1 MSSAPDSASPTG
13 SSAEPKPPSQFALL
27 MRVARTMP
35 LQLVLAKSLSFAWKA
50 ATRPIRELVTGRRT
64 AYLDPREAG
73 PLASRMTVV
82 DFSPVAANAETLR
95 GLTALW
101 LDHRFDLLGSGWVR
115 VAHGETYPGFNGNQ
129 YGPGPVLPPE
139 WAEAIAAQ
147 HRPGNRARARSL
159 LDQIADPDWT
169 PIDWMVDFRSGYRWS
184 TTDWGRAVGGGHQP
198 GIDIKLPWELARFQ
212 HAPVLAQAH
221 ALAVQGL
228 PGFPAPER
236 IVAEFRHQVL
246 DFLGANPP
254 GWGPNWSCP
263 MDVAIRA
270 ANLLVGWDLF
280 RAQGVRFDASFE
292 AELAAAALAHGRF
305 VFRFLEWHETYRANH
320 YLADLCGLAFIAAY
334 LPEAAESK
342 SWLGF
347 AADEL
352 EAEILRQF
360 ANDGGC
366 FEASTAYHRL
376 SAEMA
381 LYTAALLAGLDRPLS
396 VEAQGRLAA
405 ALRFAT
411 AATLPSGTLI
421 QIGDTDS
428 GRFFKAAPLC
438 DPGAAGPVE
447 RILDPAELFA
457 AARGLF
463 EQIPPATIPPKA
475 GFATALTAAL
485 ANGIRFTE
493 AAPPLPAPPTG
504 PIFSTPAGLVV
515 RIQPPDPTALDGMEP
530 LAFPDFGLY
539 LWRGPRALVAV
550 RCGPIGQNGRG
561 GHAHNDQLAVEI
573 EIDGVPWARDPG
585 SYVFGSDLVARD
597 RYRSALAHFVPRR
610 GTEEPAGLLAPFR
623 LEDRAQAEAMRFGL
637 DFIGSHRGFEEMVTR
652 RVAIEGG
659 EIIVEDRP
667 AEAVTH
673 IIRSPEDLA
682 TLWGLSLPFSP
693 GYGQRL

>member
-1 MSSAPDSASPTG
+1 MSTAPDSDAPTG
-13 SSAEPKPPSQFALL
+13 PPAEPKQPSQTDLL
-27 MRVARTMP
+27 LRVAKTMP
-35 LQLVLAKSLSFAWKA
+35 LQLVLTKSLSYAWKA
-50 ATRPIRELVTGRRT
+50 ATRPIRELVTGRRSP
-64 AYLDPREAG
+64 YLDPGAAG
-73 PLASRMTVV
+73 PLTPRLTVV
-82 DFSPVAANAETLR
+82 DFSAVAANAETVR
-95 GLTALW
+95 ELTGRW

-115 VAHGETYPGFNGNQ
+115 VAHGETYPGFNGNR
-129 YGPGPVLPPE
+129 YGPGPALPPD
-139 WAEAIAAQ
+139 WIKAVTAT
-147 HRPGNRARARSL
+147 HRPGSRTRARAL
-159 LDQIADPDWT
+159 LEMIADPDWT
-169 PIDWMVDFRSGYRWS
+169 PIDWMVDFRSGYRW
-184 TTDWGRAVGGGHQP
+184 TTQVWGRAVSGGQP

-212 HAPVLAQAH
+212 HAPGLAQAH
-221 ALAVQGL
+221 ALAVQGR
-228 PGFPAPER
+228 PGFAAPDR

-270 ANLLVGWDLF
+270 ANLLVAWDLF
-280 RAQGVRFDASFE
+280 RAQGVGFDAAFE

-334 LPEAAESK
+334 LPEAEESK

-352 EAEILRQF
+352 DAEILRQF
-360 ANDGGC
+360 AADGGC

-396 VEAQGRLAA
+396 AEAQGRLAA
-405 ALRFAT
+405 TLRFA
-411 AATLPSGTLI
+411 AATTLPSGTMI

-438 DPGAAGPVE
+438 DPGTDGPVE

-463 EQIPPATIPPKA
+463 ETVPAATTPPQA
-475 GFATALTAAL
+475 GFATALAAAL
-485 ANGIRFTE
+485 AKGIRFTE
-493 AAPPLPAPPTG
+493 TAPPLPSPPERPVLT
-504 PIFSTPAGLVV
+504 TPAGGLVV
-515 RIQPPDPTALDGMEP
+515 RIVPPDPTALEGMEP

-585 SYVFGSDLVARD
+585 SYVFGSDLLARD

-610 GTEEPAGLLAPFR
+610 GDEEPARMLAPFR
-623 LEDRAQAEAMRFGL
+623 LEDSAEAAAVRFGA
-637 DFIGSHRGFEEMVTR
+637 DFIGTHRGFEEEVTR
-652 RVAIEGG
+652 RVVIEHG
-659 EIIVEDRP
+659 EIVIEDRP
-667 AEAVTH
+667 AAAATH
-673 IIRSPEDLA
+673 IVRSPEELSA
-682 TLWGLSLPFSP
+682 LWGLSLPFSP
-693 GYGQRL
+693 GYGRRL

>member
-1 MSSAPDSASPTG
+1 MSKAQVSADPTG
-13 SSAEPKPPSQFALL
+13 SPAEPKPPSQFDLL
-27 MRVARTMP
+27 LRVAKTMP
-35 LQLVLAKSLSFAWKA
+35 PQLVLTKSLSFVWKA
-50 ATRPIRELVTGRRT
+50 ATRPLRELVTGRRA
-64 AYLDPREAG
+64 AYLDPQAAG
-73 PLASRMTVV
+73 PLRPRLSVV
-82 DFSPVAANAETLR
+82 DFTPVAANADTIR
-95 GLTALW
+95 DLTALW

-115 VAHGETYPGFNGNQ
+115 VAHGETYPGFNGNR
-129 YGPGPVLPPE
+129 YGPGPALPPD
-139 WAEAIAAQ
+139 WRHAISAA
-147 HRPGNRARARSL
+147 HRPGARARARTL
-159 LDQIADPDWT
+159 LDRIADPDWQ
-169 PIDWMVDFRSGYRWS
+169 PIDWMVDFRSGYRWT
-184 TTDWGRAVGGGHQP
+184 TTDWGRAVGGGQP
-198 GIDIKLPWELARFQ
+198 GTDIKLPWELARFQ

-221 ALAVQGL
+221 ALALLGT
-228 PGFPAPER
+228 PGVPAPER

-280 RAQGVRFDASFE
+280 RVQGIAFDPAFE
-292 AELAAAALAHGRF
+292 AELAAAILAHGRF

-334 LPEAAESK
+334 LPEAEESK

-360 ANDGGC
+360 AADGGC

-396 VEAQGRLAA
+396 AEAQGRLAA
-405 ALRFAT
+405 ALRFA
-411 AATLPSGTLI
+411 AATTLPSGTMI

-438 DPGAAGPVE
+438 DPGSDGPVE

-457 AARGLF
+457 AGRGLI
-463 EQIPPATIPPKA
+463 EPGPAATIPPQA
-475 GFATALTAAL
+475 GFATVLTAAL
-485 ANGIRFTE
+485 AGGARFAE
-493 AAPPLPAPPTG
+493 AAPPLPLPPER
-504 PIFSTPAGLVV
+504 PIFASPAGLVV
-515 RIQPPDPTALDGMEP
+515 RIQPPDPTALEGLEP
-530 LAFPDFGLY
+530 LALSEFGLY
-539 LWRGPRALVAV
+539 LWRGPRALIAV

-573 EIDGVPWARDPG
+573 EIDGVAWARDPG
-585 SYVFGSDLVARD
+585 SYVFGSDLQARD

-610 GTEEPAGLLAPFR
+610 GDAEPARLLAPFR
-623 LEDRAQAEAMRFGL
+623 LEDSAQAEVLRFGT
-637 DFIGSHRGFEEMVTR
+637 DFIGTHRGFEDMVTR

-659 EIIVEDRP
+659 EIVIEDRP
-667 AEAVTH
+667 AEAATH
-673 IIRSPEDLA
+673 IVRSPDDLA
-682 TLWGLSLPFSP
+682 ALWGLTVAFSP
-693 GYGQRL
+693 GYGRQL